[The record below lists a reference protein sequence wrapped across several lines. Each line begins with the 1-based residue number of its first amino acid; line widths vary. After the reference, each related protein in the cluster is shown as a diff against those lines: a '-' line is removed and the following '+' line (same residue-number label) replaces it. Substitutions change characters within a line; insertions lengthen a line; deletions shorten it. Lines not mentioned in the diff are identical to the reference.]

1 MSGLTGTSLGHYQLL
16 DRLGRGGMSEVYLAL
31 DELHQRQVA
40 IKVVASTHAD
50 YIERFRREAYAV
62 SVLQHAHILPAYDYG
77 EQEPWHY
84 MVMPYIERGTLRDR
98 LLEGALTPEDA
109 GAILEQIANALQFAH
124 EQGIIHRDIKPS
136 NILLRDEHYV
146 YLADFGLA
154 KSLEGGSTITQSGN
168 LLGTPEYMAPE
179 LTEGPATTSSDLYA
193 LGILLYEMVTG
204 QVPFSGE
211 TPIAVY
217 WKQIRDQPLP
227 PSQVNPTIPPAIE
240 RVILRALEKDPQY
253 RYQTANELAQAYIE
267 ALTFPDQI
275 VENVGARFIESSTP
289 ASPIPEYTSSAP
301 THNVGAQFIAPT
313 PAPTPAP
320 SPVPVHNLS
329 NLPIQEGQLV
339 LPNNPVAAPT
349 AIPPQHRRFVRR
361 VSPYLRRKKR
371 AMPPMEPL
379 MPVAY
384 TAQALSA
391 SPIPETPAPET
402 IVQEQVTPAPLPHT
416 RPTRRRRT
424 SARPPRQR
432 ARRIHPVLISLVV
445 IAILMILFG
454 LIAIFF
460 IIQYNNAVHQASIVS
475 ATANASA
482 TSGAH
487 VTNATA
493 TQHARVSATAGIAL
507 TATSGTLVLSDAL
520 TSNINGRWPETP
532 SCTFKAGSYHA
543 IVQQAN
549 SSQIC
554 PSNTFSTGNAAI
566 QVDVSLLSGD
576 NAGLLFR
583 VNGNQFYDFE
593 ITSQG
598 TFFLRR
604 HNGGTGG
611 TGANY
616 TYLLPTSSSPAIH
629 SGGQTNRLLAIANG
643 SNFKLYINGTF
654 VGEAQDSSYS
664 NGQIGFVVGTL
675 PSTNAGEGRFA
686 NLKMYKL

>member
-31 DELHQRQVA
+31 DELHQRKVA
-40 IKVVASTHAD
+40 VKVVASTHAD

-62 SVLQHAHILPAYDYG
+62 STLQHAHILPAYDYG

-84 MVMPYIERGTLRDR
+84 MVIPYIERGTLHDR
-98 LLEGALTPEDA
+98 LLDGPLTLEEAGAL
-109 GAILEQIANALQFAH
+109 LEQIANALQFAH
-124 EQGIIHRDIKPS
+124 EQGIIHRDVKPS

-227 PSQVNPTIPPAIE
+227 PSQVNPNIPPAIE

-267 ALTFPDQI
+267 ALTFPDQD
-275 VENVGARFIESSTP
+275 VGTQFIASSPTPEPVYTPPASTP
-289 ASPIPEYTSSAP
+289 
-301 THNVGAQFIAPT
+301 NVGAQFIAPSPSST
-313 PAPTPAP
+313 PVYAPPAPI
-320 SPVPVHNLS
+320 PVHNLA
-329 NLPIQEGQLV
+329 NLPIQEGQLI

-349 AIPPQHRRFVRR
+349 AIPPQRRRFVRR
-361 VSPYLRRKKR
+361 ISPYLRRKKR
-371 AMPPMEPL
+371 PLPPMEPL
-379 MPVAY
+379 MSADH
-384 TAQALSA
+384 TAQTNSA
-391 SPIPETPAPET
+391 PLVSSVPETPASQT
-402 IVQEQVTPAPLPHT
+402 IVQEQVAPVPQT
-416 RPTRRRRT
+416 RPARRRRT
-424 SARPPRQR
+424 SARPARPARQR
-432 ARRIHPVLISLVV
+432 GRRINPILISLTV
-445 IAILMILFG
+445 IAILIVLFG
-454 LIAIFF
+454 LIALFF
-460 IIQYNNAVHQASIVS
+460 TIQYNNAVHQTSLLS

-482 TSGAH
+482 TSGAQL
-487 VTNATA
+487 TNATA
-493 TQHARVSATAGIAL
+493 TQHARISATAGVAL
-507 TATSGTLVLSDAL
+507 TATSGTLVLSDTL
-520 TSNINGRWPETP
+520 NSNINGRWPETP
-532 SCTFKAGSYHA
+532 SCAFKRGSYHV
-543 IVQQAN
+543 IVRQTN
-549 SSQIC
+549 SLQIC
-554 PSNTFSTGNAAI
+554 PSNTFSIGNTAI
-566 QVDVSLLSGD
+566 QADISLLSGD

-583 VNGNQFYDFE
+583 VNGSQFYDFE

-598 TFFLRR
+598 TFFLRL
-604 HNGGTGG
+604 HKGG

-616 TYLLPTSSSPAIH
+616 TYLLPPSGNPAIH
-629 SGGQTNRLLAIANG
+629 TGGQANRLLAIANG
-643 SNFKLYINGTF
+643 SNFKLYINGSF
-654 VGEAQDSSYS
+654 VGEAQDSTYS

-675 PSTNAGEGRFA
+675 PSTNAGEGSFT

>member
-1 MSGLTGTSLGHYQLL
+1 MSGLTGTSLGHYELL
-16 DRLGRGGMSEVYLAL
+16 DRLGRGGMSEVYLAF
-31 DELHQRQVA
+31 DEAQQRKVA

-98 LLEGALTPEDA
+98 LLEGPLAPEEA

-136 NILLRDEHYV
+136 NILLRDDHYV

-267 ALTFPDQI
+267 ALTFPDRD
-275 VENVGARFIESSTP
+275 VGAQFIAPSP
-289 ASPIPEYTSSAP
+289 SPIPTSDP
-301 THNVGAQFIAPT
+301 TPNVGAQFIASSSSSSPT
-313 PAPTPAP
+313 PVYTPPMPAP
-320 SPVPVHNLS
+320 VHSVAHSPIL
-329 NLPIQEGQLV
+329 EGQLV

-349 AIPPQHRRFVRR
+349 AIPPRQRRFVRGI
-361 VSPYLRRKKR
+361 SPYLRRKKR
-371 AMPPMEPL
+371 PLPPMEPL
-379 MPVAY
+379 MPANH
-384 TAQALSA
+384 TAQAVSA
-391 SPIPETPAPET
+391 PLAPETPAPGT
-402 IVQEQVTPAPLPHT
+402 MVQEQPATPQKKAI
-416 RPTRRRRT
+416 RRRRT
-424 SARPPRQR
+424 STRPVRSPRQR
-432 ARRIHPVLISLVV
+432 GRRISPILISLTV
-445 IAILMILFG
+445 IVILIILFG
-454 LIAIFF
+454 LIALFF
-460 IIQYNNAVHQASIVS
+460 TIQYNNAVHQTSLLS
-475 ATANASA
+475 ATANARA
-482 TSGAH
+482 TSTAQLA
-487 VTNATA
+487 NATA
-493 TQHARVSATAGIAL
+493 TQHAHVSATAGVAL
-507 TATSGTLVLSDAL
+507 TATSGTLVLSDTL
-520 TSNINGRWPETP
+520 NSNINGRWPQTS
-532 SCTFKAGSYHA
+532 SCVFKGGGYHV

-549 SSQIC
+549 SLQIC
-554 PSNTFSTGNAAI
+554 PSNTFSISNTAI
-566 QVDVSLLSGD
+566 QADVSLLSGD

-583 VNGNQFYDFE
+583 VSGSQFYDFE

-604 HNGGTGG
+604 HNGGTG
-611 TGANY
+611 ANY
-616 TYLLPTSSSPAIH
+616 TYLLAPSSSPAVH
-629 SGGQTNRLLAIANG
+629 TGGQVNRLLAIANG

-654 VGEAQDSSYS
+654 VGEAQDSTYS
-664 NGQIGFVVGTL
+664 TGQIGFVVGTL
-675 PSTNAGEGRFA
+675 PSTNTGEGSFT